1 MSNIIKE
8 DPSWVTKYNGFNN
21 GKDASDG
28 VGGRRI
34 PLQIKTMSK
43 TKEEILND
51 IKTAVAE
58 QFKYRSFTIMTEQIQ
73 PSEIGAYVNAVAEQ
87 YAAQVLK
94 ENLIAFKR
102 WYDKLTPSDKC
113 TVWAP
118 PGSGYGRGLYDMSD
132 EDLIEKF
139 LKKKS

>member
-1 MSNIIKE
+1 
-8 DPSWVTKYNGFNN
+8 
-21 GKDASDG
+21 
-28 VGGRRI
+28 
-34 PLQIKTMSK
+34 MSK
-43 TKEEILND
+43 TKEEILKPYVVLGD
-51 IKTAVAE
+51 DSPDFAYPSDVYVAMDE
-58 QFKYRSFTIMTEQIQ
+58 
-73 PSEIGAYVNAVAEQ
+73 

-132 EDLIEKF
+132 EDLIDKF